1 MGQGERF
8 CWPIKTGRLLA
19 THAAAVLRRYLGEV
33 LCPVVEAAD
42 LYASLAS
49 FESQRF
55 KWTLDTRCHT
65 MKHGQKTKKPKKA
78 ENTKRQVYMQ
88 ENPFT
93 PEFGIV
99 PDVLAGRESM
109 LGAMKL
115 ALGASR
121 RSPDLTTLFIG
132 ARGTGKTV
140 LLSCVREEASR
151 NGWVVT
157 SATAL
162 PGMLEELYEQARYN
176 SEHLLSNA
184 QERHMT
190 SLALGPV
197 SAGWERGKPER
208 EGWRM
213 RMTRLID
220 GLAQTGTGLL
230 ITVDE
235 VQGDLDELVRLVATY
250 QQFVTDGK
258 RVSLVMAGLPYHI
271 HQLLANRSVSF
282 LRRASQRSVGRISD
296 QDVSFALRVTAEGA
310 GKSFDD
316 DALGMCVRAS
326 EGFAY
331 MIQLVGY
338 RSWMESADR
347 ETITELDALRGIEAA
362 RADIT
367 DRILLQT
374 YRELSEGDL
383 RFLEAML
390 TDREDSRVSDIARR
404 MGVTTGYAATYKKRL
419 LASGVIGERRR
430 GVVGFEI
437 PRLREFLEDRA

>member
-1 MGQGERF
+1 M
-8 CWPIKTGRLLA
+8 L
-19 THAAAVLRRYLGEV
+19 
-33 LCPVVEAAD
+33 
-42 LYASLAS
+42 
-49 FESQRF
+49 
-55 KWTLDTRCHT
+55 
-65 MKHGQKTKKPKKA
+65 
-78 ENTKRQVYMQ
+78 

-99 PDVLAGRESM
+99 PDVLAGRDSM
-109 LGAMKL
+109 LGAMRA
-115 ALGASR
+115 ALNASR

-151 NGWVVT
+151 SGWVTT

-162 PGMLEELYEQARYN
+162 PGMLDELYEQALYS
-176 SEHLLSNA
+176 SEHLLSKA
-184 QERHMT
+184 PDKQVT
-190 SLALGPV
+190 SLSIGPV
-197 SAGWERGKPER
+197 SAGWEPSQQER

-213 RMTRLID
+213 RMTRLLD
-220 GLAQTGTGLL
+220 KLAQTGTGLL

-250 QQFVTDGK
+250 QQFVTDGR

-271 HQLLANRSVSF
+271 HQLLANKSVSF
-282 LRRASQRSVGRISD
+282 LRRATQRRVGRISD
-296 QDVSFALRVTAEGA
+296 QDVLYALRATAEDA
-310 GKSFDD
+310 GKTFED
-316 DALGMCVRAS
+316 DALGMCARAS

-338 RSWMESADR
+338 RTWMESGNKS
-347 ETITELDALRGIEAA
+347 TISALDALRGIEAA

-367 DRILLQT
+367 ERILLQT

-383 RFLEAML
+383 RFVQAML
-390 TDREDSRVSDIARR
+390 EDDAESRISDIARR
-404 MGVTTGYAATYKKRL
+404 MGVSSGYAATYKSRL

-437 PRLREFLEDRA
+437 PRLREFLAQRHSDSEELADWG